1 MSPSIVET
9 FTLPSSAG
17 ILADFLLH
25 QDVQAHFV
33 GGVIRDSLL
42 KIETAD
48 IDVAV
53 EGNALIIGKAAAS
66 NLKGTYIELDRDRG
80 ICRVVVAGEKGFQ
93 ADFVSANEGIKADL
107 ARRDFTIN
115 SMAMD
120 IESVRIYE
128 GKVSFTISNLID
140 PLNGRSDLNSG
151 KLRAVSTS
159 SLSDDPVRLMRAV
172 RLSSQYGL
180 RLEDKTYNQI
190 KNIAPKLKGIAP
202 ERIRDEFLKTLSLRG
217 ASDSIRLM
225 DKLGLLEQIIPE
237 INQSRGVVQPKEH
250 YWNVFE
256 HLIECVGR
264 LERILQPQFQKSG
277 HCQDDY
283 LDLIPR
289 FQGIEKHFD
298 QEVGDG
304 HTRLTVCKV
313 ACLLHD
319 IAKPATK
326 TVEPTGKIRFL
337 GHHKEGAKM
346 AESIL
351 KRLRFSGKSILLIAD
366 QVKHHLRPSQMAP
379 PGELPSNKAISRYF
393 RDVGNASID
402 NLYLNLADYMSA
414 RGPLLE
420 EHEWKQH
427 CGVINH
433 ILSKGLH
440 EKDSKKPPKL
450 VTGHDIMCGLSLAPG
465 PLIGQ
470 LLAEVEEARSEGIL
484 TNREDALEF
493 LRMRPLSGE

>member
-42 KIETAD
+42 KIETDD

-120 IESVRIYE
+120 IESVRTYE

-151 KLRAVSTS
+151 KLRAVSSS

-190 KNIAPKLKGIAP
+190 KNIAPQLK
-202 ERIRDEFLKTLSLRG
+202 
-217 ASDSIRLM
+217 
-225 DKLGLLEQIIPE
+225 
-237 INQSRGVVQPKEH
+237 
-250 YWNVFE
+250 
-256 HLIECVGR
+256 
-264 LERILQPQFQKSG
+264 
-277 HCQDDY
+277 
-283 LDLIPR
+283 
-289 FQGIEKHFD
+289 
-298 QEVGDG
+298 
-304 HTRLTVCKV
+304 
-313 ACLLHD
+313 
-319 IAKPATK
+319 
-326 TVEPTGKIRFL
+326 
-337 GHHKEGAKM
+337 
-346 AESIL
+346 
-351 KRLRFSGKSILLIAD
+351 
-366 QVKHHLRPSQMAP
+366 
-379 PGELPSNKAISRYF
+379 
-393 RDVGNASID
+393 
-402 NLYLNLADYMSA
+402 
-414 RGPLLE
+414 
-420 EHEWKQH
+420 
-427 CGVINH
+427 
-433 ILSKGLH
+433 
-440 EKDSKKPPKL
+440 
-450 VTGHDIMCGLSLAPG
+450 
-465 PLIGQ
+465 
-470 LLAEVEEARSEGIL
+470 
-484 TNREDALEF
+484 
-493 LRMRPLSGE
+493 